1 MTRTTARNARP
12 TQLAWLCASALMTAT
27 LLLALG
33 MGSARAQAAPSAPAA
48 APAACPA
55 LLDHRLPRLQDEA
68 PQDLCQYKGRVLLIV
83 NTASYCGFTP
93 QYEGLEKL
101 QAKYGPRGFTVLG
114 FPSNDF
120 FQEPKSGAAIA
131 EFCTNTYGV
140 KFPMFAKSAVRG
152 SDANPV
158 FAGLAKQ
165 SGQAPRWNFHKYLV
179 DRQGRVVAQFGS
191 TTEPGDREITSRI
204 EGLLAGS

>member
-1 MTRTTARNARP
+1 MASQYSHSVKALSRQAARRV
-12 TQLAWLCASALMTAT
+12 LAAG
-27 LLLALG
+27 LLIAAAWFGLPQ
-33 MGSARAQAAPSAPAA
+33 ARAQGPAPSAPAT
-48 APAACPA
+48 CPA

-120 FQEPKSGAAIA
+120 FQEPKSGASIA

-158 FAGLAKQ
+158 FAALAQQ

-179 DRQGRVVAQFGS
+179 DRQGKVVAQFGS
-191 TTEPGDREITSRI
+191 RTEPGDREITSRI
-204 EGLLAGS
+204 EGLLAGG